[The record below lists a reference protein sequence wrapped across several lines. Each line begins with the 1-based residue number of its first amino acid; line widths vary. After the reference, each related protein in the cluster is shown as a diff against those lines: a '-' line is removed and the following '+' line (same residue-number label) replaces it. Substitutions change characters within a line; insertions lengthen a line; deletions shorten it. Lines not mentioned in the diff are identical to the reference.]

1 MKSKDMS
8 QKNWIK
14 TMEENN
20 VRHMFTQVDS

>member
-1 MKSKDMS
+1 MKPKDMS
-8 QKNWIK
+8 QENWIK